1 MRRLLRFLTPYRGQ
15 SVLAFAFMAG
25 LTIADLAVPRLVQR
39 IIDEGISPMDVM
51 LIRSTSLLMTGAALV
66 SALFAVGNNILSVR
80 VANYFSADLR
90 SALFHKVQTL
100 SFGNLDDLQTGQLI
114 VRLTSDVSQMEHVV
128 LISLRML
135 ARAPLMLVGSF
146 ILLTLTSPQLASI
159 MLVLAPA
166 AVGMVWFFVKVGRPM
181 FLQVQRRLDRLNI
194 VLQENLAGVRVVKA
208 FLRAQHE
215 GQRFDQANLDLMQ
228 QVVKVSRLM
237 ALLLPSLFLAINV
250 GALAAVWFGGR
261 QVANGALTTG
271 QVVAFVNYLLST
283 MFPLLMMGMVVGMI
297 SAAQVSAQRI
307 NEVLNSTPEVQNRPD
322 ARSLRDFRGRVAF
335 EQVCFSYGLDC
346 MEPVLT
352 GVNLVAEPGERVA
365 ILGATGSGK
374 SSLVQLIPRFYD
386 VKEGRVTID
395 GIDVRDMSLDSLRSQ
410 IGVALQETVLFSG
423 TIADNIRYGRK
434 EATDEEVIAAAKLAQ
449 AHDFIMGFPHGY
461 DTSVGQRGVTL
472 SGGQKQRVAIARALV
487 TQPRILILDD
497 ATSSV
502 DVDTEA
508 KMEGEL
514 GTWMAGRTSFVIAQ
528 RVSTVLHADKIVV
541 LERGKV
547 AAIGK
552 HADLLES
559 SPIYR
564 EIYDSQLG
572 EGGLASG

>member
-51 LIRSTSLLMTGAALV
+51 LIRSTALLMTGAALV